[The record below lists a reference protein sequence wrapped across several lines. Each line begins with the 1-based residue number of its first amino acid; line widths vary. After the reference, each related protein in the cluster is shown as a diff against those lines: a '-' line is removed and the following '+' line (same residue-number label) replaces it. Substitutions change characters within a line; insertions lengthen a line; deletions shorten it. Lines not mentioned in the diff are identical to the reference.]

1 MVSSSSCRAS
11 QIHICGIINI
21 RIAMNY
27 LVKLNQAK
35 VKKVGISHSRTLTG
49 WGQLTIETQAYYSH
63 TLLGIC
69 R

>member
-1 MVSSSSCRAS
+1 MVSNSNLTLGNVNKKRVMHSSW
-11 QIHICGIINI
+11 
-21 RIAMNY
+21 Y
-27 LVKLNQAK
+27 P
-35 VKKVGISHSRTLTG
+35 HSRTLTG